1 MGFPA
6 SSREAPAQ
14 RGITV
19 IGANTNC
26 AAWTS
31 ARRAP
36 LAGQPMETMEYGL
49 SMWAESWALGSL
61 SGLAIQSG
69 DDFLRNANFTQIW
82 EWLDTACL
90 ANPNAAISD
99 MLIKW
104 RNSQRPSGPHAQKE
118 APPSPR
124 ASALSKRTG
133 PSVFRRSVIQNRSF
147 PGPIDVR
154 KCPRLV
160 KRSGAAAIS
169 QSLHPTREADRR
181 STICL
186 RILRHSRHQTVHSR

>member
-1 MGFPA
+1 MQIALIAVLVMGFPV

-14 RGITV
+14 RGVTV

-31 ARRAP
+31 ARRTP

-49 SMWAESWALGSL
+49 SMWAESWALGFL

-104 RNSQRPSGPHAQKE
+104 RNSQRPRTATRWGADPPNRRWRCSGDPA
-118 APPSPR
+118 R
-124 ASALSKRTG
+124 
-133 PSVFRRSVIQNRSF
+133 I
-147 PGPIDVR
+147 
-154 KCPRLV
+154 
-160 KRSGAAAIS
+160 AIKM
-169 QSLHPTREADRR
+169 EG
-181 STICL
+181 
-186 RILRHSRHQTVHSR
+186 